1 MAMRKIRTAMRDSCI
16 ETPFSADHP
25 LFLRY
30 PLASLKKAGL

>member
-1 MAMRKIRTAMRDSCI
+1 MAMRKFRTAMRNSCI
-16 ETPFSADHP
+16 ESSFSADHP